1 MKKTIMFAVLSILLT
16 IPAFSSGLQEA
27 IDSNFDSKV
36 RSARSALGLTME
48 IAEMDGKTVLTIPEQ
63 LAYFLPLEESPD
75 GFALPS
81 MGITF
86 TGKLPGK
93 LTFSQNGYTEEL
105 EFRTVS
111 YDSRSYYE
119 RPQEKDR
126 PGFSEEEI
134 YVTAADG
141 AVLSGTL
148 TLPETATD
156 ACVIFISG
164 SGLQDRDSNIANHR
178 TFMVL
183 SDQIVA
189 SGFATLRFDDRGTG
203 KSTGSAAGMTT
214 LDLAND
220 TEGIIAKAKELG
232 YERIILL
239 GHSEGGVIAPV
250 IASERDDISALILLA
265 PPAVS
270 GREILLD
277 QNRTAL
283 SAAGAPEAMIEQ
295 VLTILSAVYDFV
307 IAGDSENAVI
317 YMSQIAG
324 PAAADTVR
332 VLSDPWYRAF
342 IELDPAAYL
351 SLIKC
356 PVLAIIGTKDTQVRP
371 ALNREPLENAL
382 NESGQGYEY
391 LEPEEINHL
400 MQSASTGLSSEYGL
414 IEETVNPVILDAVTQ
429 FLKEMNP

>member
-250 IASERDDISALILLA
+250 IASRRDDISALILLA

-382 NESGQGYEY
+382 NESGQEYEY
-391 LEPEEINHL
+391 LEPEGINHL

>member
-156 ACVIFISG
+156 ACVILISG

-203 KSTGSAAGMTT
+203 KSIGSAAGMTT

-382 NESGQGYEY
+382 NESGQEYEY
-391 LEPEEINHL
+391 LEPEGINHL

>member
-148 TLPETATD
+148 TLPEKATD
-156 ACVIFISG
+156 ACVIFITG

-178 TFMVL
+178 TFMIL

-250 IASERDDISALILLA
+250 IASRRDDISALILLA

-332 VLSDPWYRAF
+332 ALSDSWYRAF
-342 IELDPAAYL
+342 IELDPATYL
-351 SLIKC
+351 SRVKC
-356 PVLAIIGTKDTQVRP
+356 PVLAVIGTKDTQVRP

-382 NESGQGYEY
+382 NESGQEYEY
-391 LEPEEINHL
+391 LEPEGINHL

>member
-148 TLPETATD
+148 TLPEKATD
-156 ACVIFISG
+156 ACVIFITG

-178 TFMVL
+178 TFMIL

-250 IASERDDISALILLA
+250 IASRRDDISALILLA

-283 SAAGAPEAMIEQ
+283 SAAGAPEVMIEQ

-332 VLSDPWYRAF
+332 ALSDPWYRAF

-351 SLIKC
+351 SLVKC

-382 NESGQGYEY
+382 NDSGQEYEY
-391 LEPEEINHL
+391 LEPEGINHL

>member
-1 MKKTIMFAVLSILLT
+1 MKKIIMFAVLSILLT

-119 RPQEKDR
+119 RTQEKDR

-148 TLPETATD
+148 TLPEKATD
-156 ACVIFISG
+156 ACVIFITG

-220 TEGIIAKAKELG
+220 TEGIIVKAKELG

-250 IASERDDISALILLA
+250 IASRRDDISALILLA

-332 VLSDPWYRAF
+332 ALLDPWYRAF

-351 SLIKC
+351 SLVKC

-382 NESGQGYEY
+382 NESGQEYEY
-391 LEPEEINHL
+391 LEPEGINHL

-429 FLKEMNP
+429 FLKEMNT

>member
-1 MKKTIMFAVLSILLT
+1 MKKTIMFAVLSVLLT

-148 TLPETATD
+148 TLPEKATD
-156 ACVIFISG
+156 ACVIFITG

-178 TFMVL
+178 TFMIL

-250 IASERDDISALILLA
+250 IASRRDDISALILLA

-307 IAGDSENAVI
+307 IAGDSENAI
-317 YMSQIAG
+317 MYMTQIAG
-324 PAAADTVR
+324 PAAEDTVR
-332 VLSDPWYRAF
+332 ALSDPWYRTF

-351 SLIKC
+351 SLVKC

-382 NESGQGYEY
+382 NESGQEYEY
-391 LEPEEINHL
+391 LEPEGINHL

-429 FLKEMNP
+429 FLKEMNT

>member
-126 PGFSEEEI
+126 PGFPEEEI

-250 IASERDDISALILLA
+250 IASRHDDISALILLA

-332 VLSDPWYRAF
+332 ALSDSWYRAF
-342 IELDPAAYL
+342 IELDPATYL
-351 SLIKC
+351 SLVKC

-382 NESGQGYEY
+382 NESGQEYEY
-391 LEPEEINHL
+391 LEPEGINHL

>member
-148 TLPETATD
+148 TLPEKATD
-156 ACVIFISG
+156 ACVIFITG

-178 TFMVL
+178 TFMIL

-250 IASERDDISALILLA
+250 IASRRDDISALILLA

-332 VLSDPWYRAF
+332 VLSDSWYRAF

-351 SLIKC
+351 SLVKC

-371 ALNREPLENAL
+371 DLNREPLKAAL
-382 NESGQGYEY
+382 DESGAEYEY
-391 LEPEEINHL
+391 LEPEGINHL

>member
-1 MKKTIMFAVLSILLT
+1 MTAVFSILLT

-148 TLPETATD
+148 TLPEKATD
-156 ACVIFISG
+156 ACVIFITG

-250 IASERDDISALILLA
+250 IASRRDDISALILLA

-332 VLSDPWYRAF
+332 ALSDSWYRAF
-342 IELDPAAYL
+342 IELDPATYL
-351 SLIKC
+351 SRVKC
-356 PVLAIIGTKDTQVRP
+356 PVLAVIGTKDTQVRP

-382 NESGQGYEY
+382 NESGQEYEY
-391 LEPEEINHL
+391 LEPEGINHL

-414 IEETVNPVILDAVTQ
+414 IEETVNQVILDAVTQ

>member
-148 TLPETATD
+148 TLPEKATD
-156 ACVIFISG
+156 ACVIFITG

-178 TFMVL
+178 TFMIL

-250 IASERDDISALILLA
+250 IASRHDDISALILLA

-332 VLSDPWYRAF
+332 ALSDSWYRAF
-342 IELDPAAYL
+342 IELDPATYL
-351 SLIKC
+351 SRVKC
-356 PVLAIIGTKDTQVRP
+356 PVLAVIGTKDTQVRP

-382 NESGQGYEY
+382 NESGQEYEY
-391 LEPEEINHL
+391 LEPEGINHL

>member
-27 IDSNFDSKV
+27 IDSNFDTKV
-36 RSARSALGLTME
+36 WSAHSSLGLTME

-148 TLPETATD
+148 TLPEKATD
-156 ACVIFISG
+156 ACVIFITG

-220 TEGIIAKAKELG
+220 TEWIIAKAKELG

-250 IASERDDISALILLA
+250 IASRRDDISALILLA

-270 GREILLD
+270 GRAILLD

-324 PAAADTVR
+324 PAAEDTVR
-332 VLSDPWYRAF
+332 ALSDPWYRAF

-351 SLIKC
+351 SLVKC

-382 NESGQGYEY
+382 NESGQEYEY
-391 LEPEEINHL
+391 LEPEGINHL

>member
-81 MGITF
+81 MRITF

-119 RPQEKDR
+119 RTQEKDR

-156 ACVIFISG
+156 ACVIFITG

-351 SLIKC
+351 SLVKC

-382 NESGQGYEY
+382 NDSGQEYEY
-391 LEPEEINHL
+391 LEPEGINHL

-414 IEETVNPVILDAVTQ
+414 IEETVNSVILDAVTQ